1 MERARSTN
9 CSAIHK
15 SSSHQSAFLQAENV
29 RTIQGKMMPFRFLM
43 RFLILVSSLV
53 FAVSPALAQ
62 AEVAKA
68 AQPDA
73 VADAFADQTVR
84 DWLAGKFAP
93 KQLDLREAARLEG
106 NQLIIQT
113 INTLKQQLRF
123 FPAPKEARVSFNL
136 RRASERLQQR
146 IYTYPI
152 TSSDVGDQTLTVT
165 ISKSGDAWSA
175 SSVNLGEV
183 GSSIPEFVTTTW
195 GGWLFAALSALLLYA
210 SLAIAPWRKTLSQS
224 LQIVKEQRQVFIWTN
239 VALYGLFAIGT
250 WYGLSNPD
258 VVKAIVEFLGT
269 ALNIN
274 GVAALTQSNVASAAF
289 GITVNN
295 ARAAMLAFFAPGSL
309 FAVPAYL
316 FASGQML
323 FYGTALAPVGTTPLT
338 VWLLHLPTIIIEL
351 QAYIFIVASSGA
363 MLWRII
369 KRVPFGVAF
378 IDYLRC
384 LPLALSILVLAA
396 WYEAFEIMVLIPAVL
411 GR

>member
-1 MERARSTN
+1 M
-9 CSAIHK
+9 K
-15 SSSHQSAFLQAENV
+15 SIRILTLFLSV
-29 RTIQGKMMPFRFLM
+29 
-43 RFLILVSSLV
+43 VSSL
-53 FAVSPALAQ
+53 ALALAPAQ
-62 AEVAKA
+62 AQSATPSSSASKVAA
-68 AQPDA
+68 PNAE
-73 VADAFADQTVR
+73 ADALADQTVR
-84 DWLAGKFAP
+84 DWLGGKFAP

-113 INTLKQQLRF
+113 INNLKEQLRF
-123 FPAPKEARVSFNL
+123 FPVPENARVSFNL
-136 RRASERLQQR
+136 RRITERLEQR

-152 TSSDVGDQTLTVT
+152 TSPNVGDQTLTVT
-165 ISKSGDAWSA
+165 ISKSGNTWNA

-195 GGWLFAALSALLLYA
+195 GGWLFAALSALLLYV
-210 SLAIAPWRKTLSQS
+210 SIAATPWRNLIGQS
-224 LQIVKEQRQVFIWTN
+224 LQIVKDQRPVFIWTN
-239 VALYGLFAIGT
+239 VALYGLFGLGT

-274 GVAALTQSNVASAAF
+274 GVAALTDSTVASAAF
-289 GITVNN
+289 GITLNN

-363 MLWRII
+363 FLWRII
-369 KRVPFGVAF
+369 KRVPFGTAF
-378 IDYLRC
+378 VDYLRC

-396 WYEAFEIMVLIPAVL
+396 WYEAFEILVLIPAIL
-411 GR
+411 R